1 MEEKT
6 LSLEQTEEIKKTV
19 DRLKKENPKVKRV
32 IPVAVFGNENDTKE
46 LYLAYLKEPD
56 FIAFS
61 KFSTM
66 GKKDEVAAMRQL
78 AKECYL
84 NGDKELVDDDSL
96 FLFGL
101 MPQLVS
107 LFQARQVAIV
117 NL

>member
-6 LSLEQTEEIKKTV
+6 LTLEQTEEIKKTV

-32 IPVAVFGNENDTKE
+32 VPVAVFGNEGDYKE
-46 LYLAYLKEPD
+46 LYVIYLKEPD
-56 FIAFS
+56 FVTFS

-84 NGDKELVDDDSL
+84 AGDKELADDDSL

-101 MPQLVS
+101 MPQLIN
-107 LFQARQVAIV
+107 LFQARQIAVL

>member
-6 LSLEQTEEIKKTV
+6 LTLEQTEEIKKTV

-32 IPVAVFGNENDTKE
+32 VPVAVFGNEGDTKE
-46 LYLAYLKEPD
+46 LYIIYLQEPD
-56 FIAFS
+56 LVTFS

-66 GKKDEVAAMRQL
+66 GKKDEVTAMRQL

-84 NGDKELVDDDSL
+84 AGDKELADDDSL

-101 MPQLVS
+101 MPQLVN
-107 LFQARQVAIV
+107 LFQVRQIAVL